1 MTELAKSVVVV
12 VVVVVVMVVC
22 AVCCVCV
29 WGGGCVCVCVCV
41 CVFVC
46 ACVCRHVR
54 AADTPSV
61 LEQIDPAIRVAR
73 GYTCSSVEDLVEV
86 IYYKI

>member
-1 MTELAKSVVVV
+1 MTELAKLVVMVVVV
-12 VVVVVVMVVC
+12 VVVGGV
-22 AVCCVCV
+22 VCCVCV
-29 WGGGCVCVCVCV
+29 
-41 CVFVC
+41 
-46 ACVCRHVR
+46 CVCRHVR

>member
-1 MTELAKSVVVV
+1 ML
-12 VVVVVVMVVC
+12 
-22 AVCCVCV
+22 CVRV
-29 WGGGCVCVCVCV
+29 WGGGGDWVCACVCV
-41 CVFVC
+41 
-46 ACVCRHVR
+46 CVCRHVR

>member
-1 MTELAKSVVVV
+1 MTELAKLVVMVVVV
-12 VVVVVVMVVC
+12 VVVVGV
-22 AVCCVCV
+22 VCCVCV
-29 WGGGCVCVCVCV
+29 CGGGGDCVCACVCV
-41 CVFVC
+41 
-46 ACVCRHVR
+46 CVCRHVR